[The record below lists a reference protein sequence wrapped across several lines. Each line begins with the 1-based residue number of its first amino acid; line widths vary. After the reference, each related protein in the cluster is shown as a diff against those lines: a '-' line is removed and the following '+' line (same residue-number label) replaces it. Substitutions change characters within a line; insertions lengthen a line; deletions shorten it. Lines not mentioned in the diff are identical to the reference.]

1 MIQEVYNISRDTMSS
16 LLDQLRSPS
25 REQVLKR
32 EALIKRLQAEIPT
45 VISGD
50 SEIDHFEDLD
60 LSFLKDTPFSYS
72 ELAIPEDHSS
82 VHIAVNQPICNESET
97 SYKNE
102 IMIVTA
108 A

>member
-50 SEIDHFEDLD
+50 SEIDHF
-60 LSFLKDTPFSYS
+60 
-72 ELAIPEDHSS
+72 
-82 VHIAVNQPICNESET
+82 
-97 SYKNE
+97 
-102 IMIVTA
+102 
-108 A
+108 

>member
-1 MIQEVYNISRDTMSS
+1 MIQEVYNISRDAMNS
-16 LLDQLRSPS
+16 LLDQLRFPS

-32 EALIKRLQAEIPT
+32 EALINRLQAEIST

-50 SEIDHFEDLD
+50 SEIDHFENLD
-60 LSFLKDTPFSYS
+60 LSFLKDSPFSYS

-82 VHIAVNQPICNESET
+82 VHIAVNRPICNEAET
-97 SYKNE
+97 SYQNE
-102 IMIVTA
+102 TTIMTA